1 MAKDPTVLDFIPTGD
16 DDLSDDD
23 FIKVPKSF
31 KADGVEVTIKDAS
44 EYVSM
49 AQKGHNF
56 EKKMT
61 EIIRPNRQVLQI
73 LETVPGAKDVLNK
86 HVLEQIKL
94 AKGDKED
101 TTVVKAGDTVPKE
114 EEHDYAGHKRDL
126 RIHFDL
132 NEVQYAEVEE
142 QMVKNLKSDLEKGVI
157 TSEYVNLLD
166 AGPNTYE
173 KEIRRA
179 HVDWKTN
186 KVEAAKKK
194 AGDADLPIPPKLM
207 PGGGKDTSFAPDEV
221 TQAGNYI
228 WDLDAKGFEELSN
241 KVRMGSS

>member
-1 MAKDPTVLDFIPTGD
+1 MPKDPTVLDFIPTGD
-16 DDLSDDD
+16 DDSTGDD

-44 EYVSM
+44 EYVAM

-86 HVLEQIKL
+86 HVLEQIKI
-94 AKGDKED
+94 AEAGKADD
-101 TTVVKAGDTVPKE
+101 TTVVKAGDAASKE
-114 EEHDYAGHKRDL
+114 DEHDYAGHKRDL

-132 NEVQYAEVEE
+132 NEVQYAEVE
-142 QMVKNLKSDLEKGVI
+142 QRMVENLKKDLETGKI
-157 TSEYVNLLD
+157 TSEYVDLLD

-186 KVEAAKKK
+186 KAEEAKKK
-194 AGDADLPIPPKLM
+194 AGDVNDLPIPPRLM

-241 KVRMGSS
+241 KVRMG